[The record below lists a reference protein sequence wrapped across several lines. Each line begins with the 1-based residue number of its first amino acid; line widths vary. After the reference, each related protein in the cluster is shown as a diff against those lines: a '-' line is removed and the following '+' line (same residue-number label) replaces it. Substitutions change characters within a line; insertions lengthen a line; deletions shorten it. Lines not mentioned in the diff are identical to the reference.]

1 MLILKNVPY
10 IIVLECLII
19 TPKAMTLHW
28 IPWHVQDKSLVA
40 PSPQIIEFV
49 GPVKQ

>member
-10 IIVLECLII
+10 VTVLECLII
-19 TPKAMTLHW
+19 TPKATTLYLT
-28 IPWHVQDKSLVA
+28 PWHMQDKSLVA
-40 PSPQIIEFV
+40 LSPKIIEFV

>member
-19 TPKAMTLHW
+19 TTLFW
-28 IPWHVQDKSLVA
+28 IPWHMQDKSLVA
-40 PSPQIIEFV
+40 PSPQIIEFA